1 MTSDG
6 GGELDLRAIRDM
18 RGRSMRGVCQYVDVD
33 FCVDHKI
40 FLHLIES

>member
-33 FCVDHKI
+33 FCVDLTRFFYI
-40 FLHLIES
+40 